1 MKKEVEVVLQ
11 PLQIKEAVVKI
22 KGDSPLIVN
31 NFDEKSRKQML
42 DIQMKKAKAPR
53 DAKNPVEDF
62 MRSLHWLTEMPT
74 EFTEEAFEKALN
86 DGAKF
91 GFPAVGIKASAISAA
106 YRNKYSKDK
115 VSIQGAF
122 HIVGEMVEIKG
133 TPTMRED
140 IVRVANG
147 NPDIRYRAE
156 FKEWEME
163 FTIRYNENAYSLEQ
177 IINFINLGGFTCGVG
192 EYRCEKGGIYGTYHV
207 I

>member
-31 NFDEKSRKQML
+31 DFDEKSKKQML
-42 DIQMKKAKAPR
+42 DIQMKKAKSAR
-53 DAKNPVEDF
+53 DAKNPIEDF
-62 MRSLHWLTEMPT
+62 MRSLHWITEMPT
-74 EFTEEAFEKALN
+74 EFTEESFEKALEN
-86 DGAKF
+86 GAKF
-91 GFPAVGIKASAISAA
+91 GFPAVGIKASAISGA

-122 HIVGEMVEIKG
+122 HINGEMVEIKG
-133 TPTMRED
+133 KPTMRED
-140 IVRVANG
+140 VVRVANG

-177 IINFINLGGFTCGVG
+177 IINFINLGGFTCGLG
-192 EYRCEKGGIYGTYHV
+192 EFRIEKGGIYGTYHV

>member
-1 MKKEVEVVLQ
+1 MKDKVEVVLQ

-31 NFDEKSRKQML
+31 NFDEKSRRQML
-42 DIQMKKAKAPR
+42 ETQMKKAKTTREP
-53 DAKNPVEDF
+53 KNPVEDF
-62 MRSLHWLTEMPT
+62 IRSLHWLTEMPSEYT
-74 EFTEEAFEKALN
+74 EKAFEEALKN
-86 DGAKF
+86 GAKF

-106 YRNKYSKDK
+106 YRNKFAKDK

-147 NPDIRYRAE
+147 NPDIRYRGE
-156 FKEWEME
+156 FKDWEME

-177 IINFINLGGFTCGVG
+177 IINFINLGGFTCGIG
-192 EYRCEKGGIYGTYHV
+192 EYRTEKGGIYGTYHV
-207 I
+207 E

>member
-62 MRSLHWLTEMPT
+62 MRSLHWITEMPN
-74 EFTEEAFEKALN
+74 EFTEEAFEKALKN
-86 DGAKF
+86 GAKF
-91 GFPAVGIKASAISAA
+91 GFPAVGIKASAISSA

-122 HIVGEMVEIKG
+122 HIDTEMVEIKG
-133 TPTMRED
+133 VPTMRED

-177 IINFINLGGFTCGVG
+177 IINFINLGGFTCGIG
-192 EYRCEKGGIYGTYHV
+192 EYRVEKSGIYGRYHV
-207 I
+207 C

>member
-62 MRSLHWLTEMPT
+62 MRSLHWITEMPN
-74 EFTEEAFEKALN
+74 EFTEEAFEKALEN
-86 DGAKF
+86 GAKF
-91 GFPAVGIKASAISAA
+91 GFPAVGIKASAISGA

-122 HIVGEMVEIKG
+122 HIDTEMVEIKG
-133 TPTMRED
+133 VPTMRED

-192 EYRCEKGGIYGTYHV
+192 EWRTEKSGIYGRYHV
-207 I
+207 V